1 MMQNNINP
9 SLFIRSMNE
18 IARGAEAVLTLDKE
32 LHKSRVKKGYRIA
45 EIDIP
50 LRKLRTRKE
59 AKVLE
64 KLYAAGF
71 PVPKLLKVKE
81 NTLVMEYLK
90 APPVKDVLGKSNYKK
105 ICSEIGKRVK
115 ELHDMAI
122 IHGDLTTSNF
132 ILKEGKVFFIDF
144 GLSFQSVK
152 AEDKAVD
159 LHLLRQALES
169 KHYQIWEK
177 AFKEVLRAYGDKEV
191 IKRLEVVEKRGRYK
205 GQH

>member
-1 MMQNNINP
+1 MK
-9 SLFIRSMNE
+9 E

-32 LHKSRVKKGYRIA
+32 LHKTRLKKGYRIA

-132 ILKEGKVFFIDF
+132 ILKDKVFFIDF
-144 GLSFQSVK
+144 GLSFQSTK

-169 KHYQIWEK
+169 KHYQLWEK
-177 AFKEVLRAYGDKEV
+177 AFKQVLKAYGDKEV
-191 IKRLEVVEKRGRYK
+191 IKRLEIVEKRGRYK

>member
-1 MMQNNINP
+1 M
-9 SLFIRSMNE
+9 
-18 IARGAEAVLTLDKE
+18 
-32 LHKSRVKKGYRIA
+32 
-45 EIDIP
+45 
-50 LRKLRTRKE
+50 
-59 AKVLE
+59 LE